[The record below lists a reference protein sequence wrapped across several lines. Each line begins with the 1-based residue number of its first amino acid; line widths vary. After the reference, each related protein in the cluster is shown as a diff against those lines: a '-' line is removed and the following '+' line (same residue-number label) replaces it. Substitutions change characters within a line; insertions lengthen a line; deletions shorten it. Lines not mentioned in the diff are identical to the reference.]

1 MWEGHSACQ
10 GSLQITPLYVEGS
23 LFKMCVENPV
33 NAPPLYLH
41 FVTSFRLKL
50 VSRLSK
56 DDTAYAA
63 DTNILEPDF

>member
-1 MWEGHSACQ
+1 
-10 GSLQITPLYVEGS
+10 
-23 LFKMCVENPV
+23 MCVENPV

-56 DDTAYAA
+56 DDNAYAV